1 MHCMYTCFILT
12 EEEIGVIVIDTHLMV
27 STNCG
32 MASWPPCS
40 ERRQA
45 VLACPTLEVG
55 QCSVTQWLRHT
66 HQICT
71 CANTQ
76 LRHSL
81 NQTFRHCARL
91 RVWIH
96 KQRSF
101 AAAGSDAVNEVFLK
115 CCAESGCCTDKA
127 LSALE
132 VLRLCVGIAALI
144 V

>member
-1 MHCMYTCFILT
+1 ML
-12 EEEIGVIVIDTHLMV
+12 

-55 QCSVTQWLRHT
+55 QCSVTQWLRRT

-81 NQTFRHCARL
+81 NKNPQALCAPTSVDTQTAEL
-91 RVWIH
+91 
-96 KQRSF
+96 
-101 AAAGSDAVNEVFLK
+101 
-115 CCAESGCCTDKA
+115 CCHWFGCCKQSPSEMPRRIWLLHS
-127 LSALE
+127 LSTKCFGSLAF
-132 VLRLCVGIAALI
+132 VCGNCCPHCVTQ
-144 V
+144 